1 MADRQKLNIL
11 YTNIGRGHPFYLDG
25 ICEEIQRNHSDK
37 IDINISNVFDLS
49 SGLSLSLWK
58 LIRFMYHRGSQGG
71 LIGKIYSAIRKNK
84 KIASYGFIEKIL
96 ARGIRDYLEKNRHPT
111 LVAHPMLIPMI
122 SDLTDVYYQHGELAV
137 PDMVIVNGARKI
149 FVPSVEAK
157 DSFCQKGINENNITV
172 TGLCI
177 ENKLKENAARMYET
191 RLARLNANADLVGA
205 FFSSGAEPIGHVK
218 KIIKML
224 LSLEKNDQKAI
235 VFCEAGGRLEKD
247 VRSKIGAE
255 IIDPLDAKDNIM
267 TYFNNSHILMVS
279 YIDREEEGRYT
290 EILFEYFDYFV
301 SPSHERTNWALGLG
315 VPMFILHQ
323 LIGPFSPINKE
334 ILINNEVAKEIL
346 DDKAAD
352 NFAKKLKQLS
362 NSGDLIRMA
371 KKGFGKY
378 PLDGFGQIC
387 DLLKGLLSNVR

>member
-37 IDINISNVFDLS
+37 IDINITNVFDLS

-71 LIGKIYSAIRKNK
+71 VIGIIYSVIRKNK
-84 KIASYGFIEKIL
+84 KTDSYGFIEKIL
-96 ARGIRDYLEKNRHPT
+96 ARGIRTFIKKNKYPT

-122 SDLTDVYYQHGELAV
+122 SDLTDVYYQHGEVSV
-137 PDMVIVNGARKI
+137 PDMVVANDTKNI

-157 DSFCQKGINENNITV
+157 DLFCQKGIDENNITV

-177 ENKLKENAARMYET
+177 EDKLKENAAIMYE
-191 RLARLNANADLVGA
+191 RRIAHLNSNNDFVGA

-224 LSLEKNDQKAI
+224 ISLEKNGQKAI
-235 VFCEAGGRLEKD
+235 LFMKSGGKIEK
-247 VRSKIGAE
+247 
-255 IIDPLDAKDNIM
+255 IIKDTIKPVKYATETVGINVQAYFKDHNIM
-267 TYFNNSHILMVS
+267 MIVHNGW
-279 YIDREEEGRYT
+279 DEENKFVDT
-290 EILFEYFDYFV
+290 LFEYFDYLV

-315 VPMFILHQ
+315 IPMFVLHP
-323 LIGPFSPINKE
+323 LIGPFSPINKD
-334 ILINNEVAKEIL
+334 ILIDNDVAKEIL
-346 DDKAAD
+346 DDKMAD
-352 NFAKKLKQLS
+352 NFGEYLKKLS
-362 NSGDLIRMA
+362 TDGDLIRMA
-371 KKGFGKY
+371 KNGFEKY
-378 PLDGFGQIC
+378 SLDGFGQIC
-387 DLLKGLLSNVR
+387 KTIERQLADV